1 MKTRHEILKECPEEF
16 QTELQNWIDELET
29 EVLVM
34 ISDLNS
40 INGISDLGRVETAY
54 IDLINLAK
62 KLY

>member
-1 MKTRHEILKECPEEF
+1 MKTRHEILKECPEGF